1 MQPDVQILLAPQAVR
16 KNKCSLLPEGTDVTA
31 HLAAHSSKI
40 TFCLPMY
47 YYAWVLHLKIKT
59 VK

>member
-1 MQPDVQILLAPQAVR
+1 MQPDVQILLAPQAVK

-40 TFCLPMY
+40 INPLSANVLLCLGITS
-47 YYAWVLHLKIKT
+47 KN
-59 VK
+59 